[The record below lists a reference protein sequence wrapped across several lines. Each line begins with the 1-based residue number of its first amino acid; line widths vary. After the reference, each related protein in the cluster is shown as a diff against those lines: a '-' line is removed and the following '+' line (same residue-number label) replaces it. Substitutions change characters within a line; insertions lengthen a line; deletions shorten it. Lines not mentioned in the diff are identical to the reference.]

1 MLCYSVVAI
10 VIAICISVN
19 INAYSH
25 SKLHIRSFINRL
37 SSNNFNWAI
46 WQSTYCNSSDG
57 LIPAAIDVDAMDEKT
72 AKKYCGFLMNQNMMY
87 MFQNQDLTSEI
98 QAARSD
104 VALHLQKITVLQS
117 KLLEAHL
124 LTEQID
130 GLKSTIILL
139 QAENELLKAENK
151 LLKDSLADY
160 KTRIEVLEKNEE
172 VASKPWRT
180 KTNRLLYAKLFES
193 LRVSSVW
200 RLLEGPR
207 PSSKTETTTSK
218 VFSRMAPIP
227 SHTRKC

>member
-1 MLCYSVVAI
+1 MSTDR
-10 VIAICISVN
+10 
-19 INAYSH
+19 
-25 SKLHIRSFINRL
+25 LHL
-37 SSNNFNWAI
+37 H
-46 WQSTYCNSSDG
+46 DG

-104 VALHLQKITVLQS
+104 VALHLQKITMLQS

-130 GLKSTIILL
+130 ELKSTIILL

-160 KTRIEVLEKNEE
+160 KTRIEVLESCNPPMNP
-172 VASKPWRT
+172 SKAYSSAAYSE
-180 KTNRLLYAKLFES
+180 LALKL
-193 LRVSSVW
+193 
-200 RLLEGPR
+200 
-207 PSSKTETTTSK
+207 
-218 VFSRMAPIP
+218 
-227 SHTRKC
+227 